1 MLKFLKD
8 KLRDIYKDK
17 AKNQVVTEIPE
28 AMAMTLKAQNELAEK
43 RAIGKM
49 NKATQMSNNA
59 KESLNQHIQLYLQNY
74 TTNTQE
80 NDRVFKI
87 VDKSW
92 KEYCYKVNRTQK
104 LIVVDVMW
112 FSREINRIVN
122 SKEFKEKLTQK
133 IKSNG

>member
-1 MLKFLKD
+1 MLKYLND
-8 KLRDIYKDK
+8 KLRKIYKDK

-49 NKATQMSNNA
+49 NKANQMSNNA

-74 TTNTQE
+74 TTDAKE
-80 NDRVFKI
+80 NDRVFGI

-122 SKEFKEKLTQK
+122 SKEFQEKLTQK

>member
-1 MLKFLKD
+1 MLKYLKD
-8 KLRDIYKDK
+8 KFRKLHKDK

-49 NKATQMSNNA
+49 NKANQMSNNA

-74 TTNTQE
+74 TTDAKE
-80 NDRVFKI
+80 NDRVFGI

-122 SKEFKEKLTQK
+122 SKEFQEKLTQK

>member
-1 MLKFLKD
+1 MLKYLKD
-8 KLRDIYKDK
+8 KLREIYKDK

-49 NKATQMSNNA
+49 NKANQMSNNA

-74 TTNTQE
+74 TTDAKE
-80 NDRVFKI
+80 NDRVFGI

-122 SKEFKEKLTQK
+122 SKEFQEKLTQK

>member
-80 NDRVFKI
+80 NERVFKI

>member
-1 MLKFLKD
+1 MLKYLKD
-8 KLRDIYKDK
+8 KFRKLHKDK
-17 AKNQVVTEIPE
+17 AKNVVVAEIPK
-28 AMAMTLKAQNELAEK
+28 AMAMTLKAQNELTEK

-49 NKATQMSNNA
+49 NKANQMSNNA

-74 TTNTQE
+74 TTDAKE
-80 NDRVFKI
+80 NDRVFGI

-122 SKEFKEKLTQK
+122 SKEFQEKLTQK

>member
-1 MLKFLKD
+1 MLKYLKD
-8 KLRDIYKDK
+8 KFRKLHKDK

-43 RAIGKM
+43 RAVGKM

>member
-8 KLRDIYKDK
+8 KFRKLHKDK

-74 TTNTQE
+74 TTNAQE
-80 NDRVFKI
+80 NERVFKI

-133 IKSNG
+133 INGR

>member
-8 KLRDIYKDK
+8 KLRGIYKDK
-17 AKNQVVTEIPE
+17 AKNQVITEIPE

-74 TTNTQE
+74 TTNAQE
-80 NDRVFKI
+80 NERVFKI

>member
-8 KLRDIYKDK
+8 KLRGIYKDK

-74 TTNTQE
+74 TTNAQE
-80 NDRVFKI
+80 NERVFKI